1 MTSQIRVD
9 EITNRSGLGTV
20 TIYDNG
26 FEFTGVTTF
35 TEDVDI
41 TGGLTI
47 GGVLTYEDVTNIDSV
62 GVVTARAGLHVTGGN
77 LGVGLNNPDR
87 ALSVSDQSNGNL
99 ARFIG
104 PTNNL
109 FIMNDRSG
117 VIDLNS
123 SGTGDHL
130 CLGTQNT
137 ERLRIT
143 SGGSVGIGTDNPGGG
158 SLLHVH
164 GGAASTKNHLRLSAD
179 RGLIARL
186 GDTSSAA
193 QSLFDLYDTDG
204 STQIVRF
211 ISGGSNNFVNT
222 GGNLGIGTDNPIS
235 NLQVFGTNGIRITNS
250 ANQSATTLLNFES
263 NHPAFRMLNT
273 SGDTTVKFKSDGDS
287 FITSGNLG
295 IGTDN
300 PASTLDVAGTGQ
312 FKNNG
317 ATVKIESVPG
327 NNFTQVQFK
336 NDGGSFYV
344 GRENNAGNWFATGA
358 EYASV
363 LRSDGSY
370 PVIFRVNGAN
380 RFRIN
385 PNGDIGIANTSPS
398 NWGSGVPTV
407 EIKGNASSQPT
418 RGGFLGFES
427 YSGTDGYGGMW
438 LNNDQL
444 SFWLGESRYAA
455 GSYVTPQERLRIAY
469 ADYPYIGISTNGTF
483 RDQRL
488 PLSIHGRGFGH
499 GQTQMGTTQD
509 AVYLTAGASGTYST
523 LTLTVNK
530 NSWGSVA
537 YEIHAAA
544 YSGRHLHR
552 IGGFYQ
558 NGNSISGHHGTTT
571 ASSSSTFAISSPA
584 SQQFTMTISGGNWI
598 HPSAWVRLVLSGNG
612 FLRSDLITF
621 SWS

>member
-1 MTSQIRVD
+1 
-9 EITNRSGLGTV
+9 
-20 TIYDNG
+20 
-26 FEFTGVTTF
+26 
-35 TEDVDI
+35 
-41 TGGLTI
+41 
-47 GGVLTYEDVTNIDSV
+47 
-62 GVVTARAGLHVTGGN
+62 
-77 LGVGLNNPDR
+77 NNPDR

>member
-1 MTSQIRVD
+1 MSILNVNQIQPVGGGNTITVSASDVSASGATITASSFVGNLTGNVSSSSTS
-9 EITNRSGLGTV
+9 EFSSGL
-20 TIYDNG
+20 N
-26 FEFTGVTTF
+26 
-35 TEDVDI
+35 
-41 TGGLTI
+41 
-47 GGVLTYEDVTNIDSV
+47 
-62 GVVTARAGLHVTGGN
+62 VTGGN

-250 ANQSATTLLNFES
+250 ANQNATTLLNFES

>member
-1 MTSQIRVD
+1 MSILNVNQIQPVGGGNTITVSASDVSASGATITASSFVGNLTGNVSSSSTS
-9 EITNRSGLGTV
+9 EFSSGL
-20 TIYDNG
+20 N
-26 FEFTGVTTF
+26 
-35 TEDVDI
+35 
-41 TGGLTI
+41 
-47 GGVLTYEDVTNIDSV
+47 
-62 GVVTARAGLHVTGGN
+62 VTGGN

>member
-1 MTSQIRVD
+1 MSILNVNQIQPVGGGNTITVSASDVSASGATITASSFVGNITSSSTS
-9 EITNRSGLGTV
+9 EFSSGL
-20 TIYDNG
+20 N
-26 FEFTGVTTF
+26 
-35 TEDVDI
+35 
-41 TGGLTI
+41 
-47 GGVLTYEDVTNIDSV
+47 
-62 GVVTARAGLHVTGGN
+62 VTGGSIGIN
-77 LGVGLNNPDR
+77 TTAPAEKLDVWGTIR
-87 ALSVSDQSNGNL
+87 ASEGTSQYMHMYPVAGAGYFDVSNSTTYPSIVFRQ
-99 ARFIG
+99 IG
-104 PTNNL
+104 
-109 FIMNDRSG
+109 SG
-117 VIDLNS
+117 
-123 SGTGDHL
+123 
-130 CLGTQNT
+130 GTQ
-137 ERLRIT
+137 ERVRIT
-143 SGGSVGIGTDNPGGG
+143 SGGQVGIGTDNPGGG

-273 SGDTTVKFKSDGDS
+273 SGHTTVKFKSDGDS

-300 PASTLDVAGTGQ
+300 PRNTAKLDVHNSTSSGVYINYDGKSNTEYGLR
-312 FKNNG
+312 
-317 ATVKIESVPG
+317 IESNAAGG
-327 NNFTQVQFK
+327 NFESDFLNGTTALLDLYANSSTVTGGDLLVARTQ
-336 NDGGSFYV
+336 SS
-344 GRENNAGNWFATGA
+344 TP
-358 EYASV
+358 V
-363 LRSDGSY
+363 LLVKG
-370 PVIFRVNGAN
+370 
-380 RFRIN
+380 
-385 PNGDIGIANTSPS
+385 NGDIGIANTSPS
-398 NWGSGVPTV
+398 NWGSGVPTL
-407 EIKGNASSQPT
+407 EIKGNSSSQPT

-427 YSGTDGYGGMW
+427 YSGTDGYGGLW

-444 SFWLGESRYAA
+444 SFWLGESRYA
-455 GSYVTPQERLRIAY
+455 GGSSYVTPQERLRIAY
-469 ADYPYIGISTNGTF
+469 ADYPYVGISTNGTF

-499 GQTQMGTTQD
+499 GQTQQGTTQD
-509 AVYLTAGASGTYST
+509 AIYLTAGASGTYTT
-523 LTLTVNK
+523 LTLTVDK
-530 NSWGSVA
+530 IAWGSVA

-544 YSGRHLHR
+544 YATKHLHR

-558 NGNSISGHHGTTT
+558 NGNSISGDSGNTVKTSGT
-571 ASSSSTFAISSPA
+571 TFAISAPA
-584 SQQFTMTISGGNWI
+584 SQKFTMTISGGNWV
-598 HPSAWVRLVLSGNG
+598 HPIAWVRLALNGNG